1 MCGLGAGVSTDR
13 TEADNRLEFDLELAQ
28 SIDVSSGLSDWEVEF
43 VDSILVQL
51 RSEKRPLSNKQR
63 QVAERIQK
71 KLDAR
76 AGQ

>member
-1 MCGLGAGVSTDR
+1 VSTDR
-13 TEADNRLEFDLELAQ
+13 TEAETRLEFDLELAQ

>member
-1 MCGLGAGVSTDR
+1 VRGLGAGVNADR
-13 TEADNRLEFDLELAQ
+13 TEADVKLEFDLELAQ
-28 SIDVSSGLSDWEVEF
+28 SIDVSSGLSEWEVEF

-51 RSEKRPLSNKQR
+51 RSEKRALSNKQR

>member
-1 MCGLGAGVSTDR
+1 MSTDR
-13 TEADNRLEFDLELAQ
+13 TEAETRLEFDLELAQ